1 MESLRMYLKERI
13 HNKIVYL
20 EEKIST
26 NKTSLEILNELD
38 LNKGNYIVKI
48 KPSWSDQNLELIE
61 SVIEGTL
68 EESIKEAEKVFKKE
82 NNLSKVSGVVYDVSI
97 LINNNSYPI
106 SGELWE
112 CFTEEFSK
120 SNLH

>member
-1 MESLRMYLKERI
+1 MYLKERI